1 MRVAVTA
8 SQPTMDAPVD
18 PRFGRCAHFVI
29 VDTDT
34 MAVEAIPNSSGGLGS
49 GAGIQAGRLLADAGV
64 ETVLT
69 GHCGPNAYE
78 TLAAAGIQVIVGC
91 QGSVAEAVEA
101 LKAGNLAPAEAAD
114 VGDKNGAG
122 RGV

>member
-34 MAVEAIPNSSGGLGS
+34 MAVETVANSSVGLGS

-64 ETVLT
+64 ASVLT
-69 GHCGPNAYE
+69 GHCGPNAYD
-78 TLAAAGIQVIVGC
+78 TLAAAGIQVVVGC

-101 LKAGNLAPAEAAD
+101 LKAGHLAPAEAPD
-114 VGDKNGAG
+114 VGGKHGAG
-122 RGV
+122 AGP

>member
-8 SQPTMDAPVD
+8 SQPTMDAPMD
-18 PRFGRCAHFVI
+18 PRFGRCPHFVI

-34 MAVEAIPNSSGGLGS
+34 MAVEAIANSSVGLGS
-49 GAGIQAGRLLADAGV
+49 GAGIQAGRLLAGAGV

-69 GHCGPNAYE
+69 GDCGPNAYE
-78 TLAAAGIQVIVGC
+78 TLAAAGIQVIVGY

-101 LKAGNLAPAEAAD
+101 FKAGNLAPAEAAD
-114 VGDKNGAG
+114 VGDKHGAG
-122 RGV
+122 

>member
-1 MRVAVTA
+1 MRAAVTA
-8 SQPTMDAPVD
+8 SQPAMDAAVD
-18 PRFGRCAHFVI
+18 PRFGRCPHFVI

-34 MAVEAIPNSSGGLGS
+34 MAVETMPNSGVGLGS
-49 GAGIQAGRLLADAGV
+49 GAGIEAGRLLADAAV

-69 GHCGPNAYE
+69 GHCGPNARE

-101 LKAGNLAPAEAAD
+101 LKAGRLAPGPGAD
-114 VGDKNGAG
+114 VGDKDGTG
-122 RGV
+122 